1 MSDRAGVLLIGPAWV
16 GDMIMA
22 QSLVQVL
29 TRGGA
34 PVDMVAPAATA
45 SLADR
50 MPGVRRTC
58 LLDAGHGELGW
69 RPRRRLANA
78 LRGAA
83 YEQAIVLPNSFKSAL
98 VPWLAA
104 IPRRTGWRGEHR
116 YLLLNDIRT
125 LDAERY
131 PRMVDRFVALAAPP
145 HAPPPAEIPSPM
157 LLADRERAARVA
169 SRLALDTDRPILAL
183 CPGAEYGPAK
193 RWPPRHF
200 ARVAVEFAGR
210 GGQVWIFGSRAEAPI
225 GVEIVGALPR
235 HVQAS
240 VHDLTGRTTLIDA
253 VDLLS
258 LARQVIS
265 NDSGLMHVASALGLP
280 TIALFGSTS
289 PAFTPPLGRDAEVL
303 RLGLPCSPCFERQC
317 PLGHLKCLEDLAPTQ
332 VTSRLRMPD

>member
-1 MSDRAGVLLIGPAWV
+1 VSERARVLLIGPAWV

-34 PVDMVAPAATA
+34 PVDLVAPGATA
-45 SLADR
+45 ALGDR
-50 MPGVRRTC
+50 LPGVRRTW
-58 LLDAGHGELGW
+58 LLAAGHGELGW
-69 RPRRRLANA
+69 RPRRRLAQT
-78 LRGAA
+78 LRGVG

-104 IPRRTGWRGEHR
+104 IPQRTGWRGEHR
-116 YLLLNDIRT
+116 YLLLNDVRT

-131 PRMVDRFVALAAPP
+131 PRMVDRFVALGLPP
-145 HAPPPAEIPSPM
+145 HAALPAQIPSPM
-157 LLADRERAARVA
+157 LLADRDRAARLA
-169 SRLALDTDRPILAL
+169 SRLALATESPVLAL

-193 RWPPRHF
+193 RWPARHF
-200 ARVAVEFAGR
+200 AQVATEFAAR
-210 GGQVWIFGSRAEAPI
+210 GGQVWIFGARAEVPI
-225 GVEIVGALPR
+225 GAEIAGALPPHAR
-235 HVQAS
+235 AS

-253 VDLLS
+253 IDLLS

-289 PAFTPPLGRDAEVL
+289 PAFTPPLGRGAEVV
-303 RLGLPCSPCFERQC
+303 RLGLPCSPCFARRC
-317 PLGHLKCLEDLAPTQ
+317 PLGHLKCLEDLDPMQ